1 MCSFPAYA
9 DKSIPGH
16 VAIIM
21 DGNGRWAEKHGVSV
35 TGGHRAGLKALEK
48 TSEFLKSA
56 GVRIFTVYAFSTENW
71 KRPAAEVNGLLQLLE
86 IFFIG
91 KINKIIR
98 NKTRLRII
106 GDKFGFSPH
115 ISAILTQAEKRTAKF
130 MDFTLQI
137 ALNYGSRDEIVRAVK
152 KIADKASRQKISLRD
167 INESLLSSHLDTKE
181 FPDPDLLIRTGGDM
195 RISNFLL
202 YQMAYTELY
211 FTSCLW
217 PDFNEQEAQK
227 AIDAYRSRERRYGGR
242 KNA

>member
-1 MCSFPAYA
+1 M
-9 DKSIPGH
+9 DKETKIPTCVG
-16 VAIIM
+16 IIM
-21 DGNGRWAEKHGVSV
+21 DGNRRWAK
-35 TGGHRAGLKALEK
+35 AKGLKPLEGHK
-48 TSEFLKSA
+48 AGGETLKNVVKW
-56 GVRIFTVYAFSTENW
+56 GRDVGIKHVVFYTFSTENW